1 MLPPPRPDLAR
12 SFERSHPGATLLPIV
27 GDASARRFFRLSPP
41 GGMSRVVMD
50 YGAPFEGET
59 DDIRLA
65 RVFEAAS
72 LRVARILEPRPEPG
86 CLVMEDLG
94 DTMLEAVLL
103 TGDPATGRSL
113 HEKAV
118 ELTRAIAV
126 GGTAALEGSERAGGP
141 ALDADRFRFE
151 MDYFLEHY
159 AGGFLRVTPVPAS
172 LREILH
178 ALADRAASGPRVLC
192 HRDFHSRNLMVVG
205 ADLAMVDI
213 QDARWGPDTYDLAS
227 LLRDA
232 YVDVDEAFVGSVIG
246 RLDDDA
252 RARFE
257 IVAAQ
262 RMLKALGTFGYQVGA
277 LGRRRYAPAIVRTLA
292 RLRRVLPRSGVLEP
306 VHRELTGAGL
316 LATPSGLEG

>member
-1 MLPPPRPDLAR
+1 MLPPPRPDLVR
-12 SFERSHPGATLLPIV
+12 LFERSHPGAALVPIV
-27 GDASARRFFRLSPP
+27 GDASARRFFRLSLP
-41 GGMSRVVMD
+41 GGPSRVVMD

-59 DDIRLA
+59 DDVRLA

-72 LRVARILEPRPEPG
+72 LRVARVHEAHPTPG

-103 TGDPATGRSL
+103 TGDDALGRSL

-118 ELTRAIAV
+118 ELTRAIA
-126 GGTAALEGSERAGGP
+126 GRGTPALERSERAAGP
-141 ALDADRFRFE
+141 TLDAARFRFE

-159 AGGFLRVTPVPAS
+159 AAGFLRIGSIPAS
-172 LREILH
+172 LREALH
-178 ALADRAASGPRVLC
+178 GLADLAASGPRVFC

-205 ADLAMVDI
+205 GELAMVDI

-232 YVDVDEAFVGSVIG
+232 YVDVDEAFVESVLG
-246 RLDDDA
+246 RLDGEV

-257 IVAAQ
+257 VVAAQ
-262 RMLKALGTFGYQVGA
+262 RMLKALGTFGYQVGV
-277 LGRRRYAPAIVRTLA
+277 LGRRRYAPAIGRTLA
-292 RLRRVLPRSGVLEP
+292 RLRRVLPRGGSLEA
-306 VHRELTGAGL
+306 VHRRLADAGL
-316 LATPSGLEG
+316 LATPSALEG